1 MKITLE
7 QLLSTVYLDEKLEV
21 YDKDGIIIID
31 DDCINQRDLVDE
43 FSNAGVIQCKSQIVF
58 KSNAG

>member
-21 YDKDGIIIID
+21 YDKDGIIIIVS
-31 DDCINQRDLVDE
+31 IKE
-43 FSNAGVIQCKSQIVF
+43 TW
-58 KSNAG
+58 